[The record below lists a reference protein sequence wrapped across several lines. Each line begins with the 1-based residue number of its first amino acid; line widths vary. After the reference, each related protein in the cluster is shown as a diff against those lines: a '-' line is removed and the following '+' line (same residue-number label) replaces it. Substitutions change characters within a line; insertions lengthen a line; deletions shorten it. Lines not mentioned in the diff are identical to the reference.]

1 MLFWNI
7 WGYLLEIWEKKHVH
21 NFVFLQNDRQCQPK
35 IAIFGILCKI
45 LAKII
50 HYSIKNIN
58 ENVYYDEISN
68 CFPKDYARKSI
79 LMDKFVKNFDFCLH
93 FGDMTTKK
101 YNWIKYIK

>member
-1 MLFWNI
+1 M
-7 WGYLLEIWEKKHVH
+7 H
-21 NFVFLQNDRQCQPK
+21 NFVFLQYDRQFQPK
-35 IAIFGILCKI
+35 IAIFGNLCEI

-50 HYSIKNIN
+50 QYRIKNIY
-58 ENVYYDEISN
+58 ENVYYDEISS

-101 YNWIKYIK
+101 YN